1 MIAIPFILN
10 TLASFV
16 VGLLVAKFLG
26 PAEYGRY
33 AIALSAG
40 IVIQTLSFDWLRLCA
55 TRFTAPDA
63 SAADAGVAASL
74 NLLTLGLSGA
84 AMLAALVAYFAPLPF
99 AIDPALA
106 MLAVLIAL
114 ANGLYDFAGA
124 MLRARFRNGA
134 YRGLVFVRAVLSGLL
149 IVAAA
154 AWFHSA
160 AMALGGVVAAM
171 VGAVAFANKD
181 VFDRSVGPGLAT
193 RVQVKAFAGY
203 ALPIVLANV
212 LIQGAPFLNRS
223 LASQAYGLAE
233 AGQLALAFDIGLR
246 LIAAAGSTIDALVF
260 QLAVRAEAEH
270 GAEAARK
277 QVAAN
282 IAMVFAVAAPIVVG
296 CLLAMPSFE
305 ALLIPEAF
313 RGPFAHYFL
322 WLSPAFLAFA
332 LTMYCVVP
340 IFQIVHRTAPLIVGG
355 AVTLAVNALMIAVVP
370 RGEDATGFALA
381 QSVASAAGF
390 VSVAALAVWLAPTRP
405 SFRDLFGV
413 VGACAAMTLAVWPLR
428 SLAPGIV
435 TLVAQGAAGAAVYG
449 GVLWALDICGVRGL
463 LRRTKPLPS
472 VARPASAPSPLT
484 DLAA

>member
-40 IVIQTLSFDWLRLCA
+40 IVIQTLAFDWLRLSA

-63 SAADAGVAASL
+63 TGAARVAASL
-74 NLLTLGLSGA
+74 NVLTLGLGGLACVA
-84 AMLAALVAYFAPLPF
+84 AVAAYFAPLPF
-99 AIDPALA
+99 AVDPALS

-124 MLRARFRNGA
+124 MLRARFCNGA
-134 YRGLVFVRAVLSGLL
+134 YRGLVLVRALLSGLL

-160 AMALGGVVAAM
+160 AVALGGVVAAM
-171 VGAVAFANKD
+171 IGAVAFANKD
-181 VFDRSVGPGLAT
+181 VFDRGAGAGLAT
-193 RVQVKAFAGY
+193 RGQVRAFAGY

-282 IAMVFAVAAPIVVG
+282 IAMVFAVVAPIVVG

-340 IFQIVHRTAPLIVGG
+340 IFQIVHRTAPLIFGG
-355 AVTLAVNALMIAVVP
+355 AVTLAVNALMIFALP
-370 RGEDATGFALA
+370 RGADATGFALA

-390 VSVAALAVWLAPTRP
+390 AAVAALAVWLAPTRP

-413 VGACAAMTLAVWPLR
+413 IGACGAMALAVWPLR
-428 SLAPGIV
+428 GLAPGV
-435 TLVAQGAAGAAVYG
+435 LALAAQGAVGAAVYG
-449 GVLWALDICGVRGL
+449 GVIWGLDVCGVRGL
-463 LRRTKPLPS
+463 VRLRQVAEAGGQERAARPS
-472 VARPASAPSPLT
+472 V